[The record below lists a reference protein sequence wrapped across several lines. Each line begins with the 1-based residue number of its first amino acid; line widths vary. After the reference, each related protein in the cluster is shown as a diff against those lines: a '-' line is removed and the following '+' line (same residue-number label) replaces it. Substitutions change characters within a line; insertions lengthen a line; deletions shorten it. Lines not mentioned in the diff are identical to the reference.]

1 MNLHFITSISKEYW
15 DLTAKYCIPTWNLPG
30 RVTVYVEQTEGDM
43 KWVSE
48 IPFNVELITVPRLK
62 WEAGNHR
69 RKVLKFWGKS
79 YTQIHA
85 VQTRGIDERVI
96 WLDADIEQTF
106 EDVAPA
112 YNFESDFKEAVGL
125 LNSGDHE
132 DCWES
137 GFVIFNQQCGKLGRF
152 IKQYHDAWNNEE
164 IMESLW
170 RPYDAQVIG
179 HVAEKGFY
187 NLCDSRCSNA
197 NAVKNSRFDNYFV
210 HWINKENKDRLREL
224 NSNTNIT
231 ALEELTEPESDVT
244 TTLEELKEPES
255 NVTTLEEL
263 KELDNDHSNNIS
275 SDSPE
280 PEESR
285 ET

>member
-1 MNLHFITSISKEYW
+1 
-15 DLTAKYCIPTWNLPG
+15 
-30 RVTVYVEQTEGDM
+30 
-43 KWVSE
+43 
-48 IPFNVELITVPRLK
+48 
-62 WEAGNHR
+62 
-69 RKVLKFWGKS
+69 
-79 YTQIHA
+79 
-85 VQTRGIDERVI
+85 VI

-106 EDVAPA
+106 EDVVPA

-224 NSNTNIT
+224 NSNTDIT

-244 TTLEELKEPES
+244 T
-255 NVTTLEEL
+255 LEEL
-263 KELDNDHSNNIS
+263 KELENDHSNNIS

>member
-1 MNLHFITSISKEYW
+1 MNLHFITSINKEYW

-48 IPFNVELITVPRLK
+48 IPFDVELITVPKLK
-62 WEAGNHR
+62 WEAGNRR
-69 RKVLKFWGKS
+69 RKILKFWGKS
-79 YTQIHA
+79 YAQIRA

-96 WLDADIEQTF
+96 WLDADIEPTF
-106 EDVAPA
+106 ENVAPA
-112 YNFESDFKEAVGL
+112 YNFESEFKEAVGL

-137 GFVIFNQQCGKLGRF
+137 GFVIFNQHCGKLGRF
-152 IKQYHDAWNNEE
+152 IKQYQDAWNDEE

-187 NLCDSRCSNA
+187 NLCDSPCSNA

-210 HWINKENKDRLREL
+210 HWINKENKDLLREL
-224 NSNTNIT
+224 NSKPDIT
-231 ALEELTEPESDVT
+231 VIEESTELELDVT
-244 TTLEELKEPES
+244 VLEELKEP
-255 NVTTLEEL
+255 
-263 KELDNDHSNNIS
+263 DNDNSDSVS
-275 SDSPE
+275 SDSAQ
-280 PEESR
+280 PEEPR